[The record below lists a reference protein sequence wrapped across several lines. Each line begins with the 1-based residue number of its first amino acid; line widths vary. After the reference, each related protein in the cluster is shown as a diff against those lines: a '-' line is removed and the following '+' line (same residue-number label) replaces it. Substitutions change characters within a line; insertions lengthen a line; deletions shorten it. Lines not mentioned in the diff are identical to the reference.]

1 MNEINKTALDKL
13 QDQLER
19 KLGVTTEEEKL
30 VLVDDLADA
39 LTDVLDY
46 CNRDTLIGNMAT
58 SVKDLFI
65 IRYNQE
71 GNEGES
77 SRSEGG
83 VSQSFE
89 IGIPQKIKSKLN
101 RYRVA
106 KVRSLL

>member
-1 MNEINKTALDKL
+1 MSKNDEALESLKNQLADKFGITDEL
-13 QDQLER
+13 
-19 KLGVTTEEEKL
+19 KLK
-30 VLVDDLADA
+30 VLSDDLKDA
-39 LTDVLDY
+39 LADVLDY
-46 CNRDTLIGNMAT
+46 TNQDVLIGNMIS
-58 SVKDLFI
+58 SVKDMMI

-89 IGIPQKIKSKLN
+89 TGVPKKIKSKLN

-106 KVRSLL
+106 NVRSLR

>member
-1 MNEINKTALDKL
+1 MSKNDEALESLKKQLADKFGITDEL
-13 QDQLER
+13 
-19 KLGVTTEEEKL
+19 KLK
-30 VLVDDLADA
+30 VLSDDLKDA
-39 LTDVLDY
+39 LADVLDY
-46 CNRDTLIGNMAT
+46 TNQDELIGNMIS
-58 SVKDLFI
+58 SVKDMMI

-89 IGIPQKIKSKLN
+89 TGIPKKVKSKLN

-106 KVRSLL
+106 NVRSLR

>member
-1 MNEINKTALDKL
+1 MSKNDEALESLKKQLADKFGITDEL
-13 QDQLER
+13 
-19 KLGVTTEEEKL
+19 KLK
-30 VLVDDLADA
+30 VLSDDLKDA
-39 LTDVLDY
+39 LADVLDY
-46 CNRDTLIGNMAT
+46 TNQDVLIGNMIS
-58 SVKDLFI
+58 SVKDMMI

-89 IGIPQKIKSKLN
+89 TGIPKKVKSKLN

-106 KVRSLL
+106 NVRSLR